1 MLLSLGLFPTEPPG
15 RMVALTQLAEELGFS
30 CAWIGDS
37 QMIWREAYV
46 ILGAAAVATSRI
58 VLATGVTNPV
68 TRDPAVVA
76 AALETLHELSGGRA
90 RLGIGLGDSSVE
102 TLGKEP
108 ARLAFMEQALR
119 EIRALI
125 GGESMTHHESGS
137 PIHLTYARAGT
148 RVPTYMA
155 VSGPRIHRLAGRVA
169 DGAIVLVGVDPAFL
183 EASRR
188 ELDRGAAEAQR
199 DLRAEGFKVVCWTPC
214 AIDDDGHIAR
224 AAVKA
229 HVARVLKRD
238 LPFPMNADDTE
249 IVRRIRAHYEYY
261 EHMVVGTAH
270 GEIVPDAL
278 VEKFAVAGTPSEVR
292 GQLERLAAT
301 GLVDEIA
308 LIPHAQDP
316 AQRERIVQ
324 QLGAIIADLGWSAG

>member
-1 MLLSLGLFPTEPPG
+1 
-15 RMVALTQLAEELGFS
+15 MVELTRLAEELGYS

-46 ILGAAAVATSRI
+46 ILGAAALATSRI
-58 VLATGVTNPV
+58 TLATGVTNPV
-68 TRDPAVVA
+68 TRDPAVLA
-76 AALETLHELSGGRA
+76 AAMETLHELSGGRA

-108 ARLAFMEQALR
+108 ARLAAMEQALG

-125 GGESMTHHESGS
+125 AGETVPHPESQS
-137 PIHLTYARAGT
+137 PIHLTYTHPGT
-148 RVPTYMA
+148 RVPAYLA

-169 DGAIVLVGVDPAFL
+169 DGAVVLVGVDREFL
-183 EASRR
+183 AASRQ
-188 ELDRGAAEAQR
+188 ELERGAAEAGR
-199 DLRAEGFKVVCWTPC
+199 DLRTAGFHVVCWTPC
-214 AIDDDGHIAR
+214 AIDDDGRVAR

-238 LPFPMNADDTE
+238 LPFPLGPEDTRVVRE
-249 IVRRIRAHYEYY
+249 IREQYAYY
-261 EHMVVGTAH
+261 EHMVVGTPH
-270 GEIVPDAL
+270 GEIVPDDL
-278 VEKFAVAGTPSEVR
+278 VERFAVAGTPMEAR
-292 GQLERLAAT
+292 QQLERLAAT

-316 AQRERIVQ
+316 AERERIIR
-324 QLGAIIADLGWSAG
+324 LAGAIVADLGWTSS

>member
-1 MLLSLGLFPTEPPG
+1 MNLSLGLFPTEPPG
-15 RMVALTQLAEELGFS
+15 RIVELTRLAEALGFA
-30 CAWIGDS
+30 CVWIGDS

-46 ILGAAAVATSRI
+46 VLGAAALATSRI
-58 VLATGVTNPV
+58 TLATGVTNPV

-76 AALETLHELSGGRA
+76 AAMATLHELSGGRT

-108 ARLAFMEQALR
+108 ARLGFMEQAVR
-119 EIRALI
+119 EIRALVA
-125 GGESMTHHESGS
+125 GETVVHHDSGS
-137 PIHLTYARAGT
+137 PVHLTYAQAGT
-148 RVPTYMA
+148 RIPTYLA
-155 VSGPRIHRLAGRVA
+155 VSGPRVHRLAGKVA
-169 DGAIVLVGVDPAFL
+169 DGAIVLVGTDPRFL

-188 ELDRGAAEAQR
+188 ELERGAADAGR
-199 DLRAEGFKVVCWTPC
+199 DLRRDGFRVVCWTPC
-214 AIDDDGHIAR
+214 AIDENSSAAR

-238 LPFPMNADDTE
+238 LPFPLGPREMETVNA
-249 IVRRIRAHYEYY
+249 IRRQYEYY
-261 EHMVVGTAH
+261 EHMVVGTPH

-278 VEKFAVAGTPSEVR
+278 VEQFAVAGTPAEAR
-292 GQLERLAAT
+292 QQLERLAAT

-316 AQRERIVQ
+316 AQRERIIRH
-324 QLGAIIADLGWSAG
+324 LGEMLSMSS